1 MPQFDSALF
10 APQLFWLAI
19 VFIALLV
26 VMWKVAL
33 PKVGGVVQLREER
46 IQGNL
51 QKADTLKAEAEAA
64 LAAYQKLIA
73 DARASAQAEHNK
85 AVAAIAAETASREA
99 TFSKRL
105 DSEDAAAETR
115 ITAAKNEAL
124 SSVRTIAA
132 DLASAMAGKLI
143 GINVGGDAAATA
155 VGAALKER
163 G

>member
-10 APQLFWLAI
+10 APQLVWLAI
-19 VFIALLV
+19 VFVALLL
-26 VMWKVAL
+26 VMWRVAL
-33 PKVGGVVQLREER
+33 PKVGGVVLMREER

-51 QKADTLKAEAEAA
+51 QKAEGLKAEAEAA
-64 LAAYQKLIA
+64 LASYQKLIA
-73 DARASAQAEHNK
+73 DAKTSAQAEHNK
-85 AVAAIAAETASREA
+85 AVAAIVAETANREA

-105 DSEDAAAETR
+105 DSEDASAEAR

-143 GINVGGDAAATA
+143 GVNVGGDAAATA
-155 VGAALKER
+155 VGAAMKER